1 MEKMKKNIVKISL
14 LALLVSFSSCT
25 QDEELAMLDA
35 GGNTVLKDTKI
46 SRLDTDSDIKI
57 GVILKAGV
65 SVSKLE
71 IFYNTAA
78 SGAIVLGTKI
88 GEATVSGDLATLSS
102 SKLIADPNFV
112 SNQSTDK
119 GTIALAFVTT
129 YSDGSMTTN
138 PYSLTVA
145 RGIDWKILD
154 DDGLSVTNATS
165 GTTNINYLDNTTG
178 VNVLRYAVYKKYAN
192 TVVDNV
198 TVQWKKNKAGTYSVG
213 VATFPITKGEIDLGN
228 LNYSSYGLAVN
239 DTLYYKISV
248 KSGTQTDYIQTAIA
262 INTQKF
268 GASASAEITDALT
281 ANKFSFA
288 TGLNYDDADED
299 TEAEVEFTS
308 PYGLSKTGTTSITFV
323 KSNGTDYDTADL
335 FSAEVDFLAGT
346 AVTILTNLAQDDVI
360 IYKIV
365 RDDVTSYGMIKVGDL
380 SSSTLNSTT
389 TKTFTFEYKEGTI
402 LRA

>member
-1 MEKMKKNIVKISL
+1 MKKNIVKISL

-46 SRLDTDSDIKI
+46 SRLDTNSDIKI

-88 GEATVSGDLATLSS
+88 GDATVSGDLATLSS

-112 SNQSTDK
+112 SNKSTAS

-129 YSDGSMTTN
+129 YSDGSITTN

-154 DDGLSVTNATS
+154 ADGVSVTNATS
-165 GTTNINYLDNTTG
+165 GTTNIKYLDNTTG

-198 TVQWKKNKAGTYSVG
+198 TVQWKKNKTGTYSVG

-228 LNYSSYGLAVN
+228 LNYSTYGLAVN

-262 INTQKF
+262 INTQEF

-288 TGLNYDDADED
+288 TGLNYAD
-299 TEAEVEFTS
+299 TNTTKGEVVFTS
-308 PYGLSKTGTTSITFV
+308 PYGISKTGTTSITFV
-323 KSNGTDYDTADL
+323 KSNSTDYDTADL
-335 FSAEVDFLAGT
+335 FSAEVDFLEGT
-346 AVTILTNLAQDDVI
+346 AVTSLTNLAQDDLI
-360 IYKIV
+360 IYRIV

-380 SSSTLNSTT
+380 SSSTLNGTT

-402 LRA
+402 LRAES

>member
-1 MEKMKKNIVKISL
+1 MKKNIVKISL

-46 SRLDTDSDIKI
+46 SRLDTNSDIKI

-88 GEATVSGDLATLSS
+88 GDATVSGDLATLSS

-112 SNQSTDK
+112 SNQSK
-119 GTIALAFVTT
+119 ASGTIALAFVTT
-129 YSDGSMTTN
+129 YSDGSITTN

-145 RGIDWKILD
+145 RGIDWKILNA
-154 DDGLSVTNATS
+154 DGASVTNATS
-165 GTTNINYLDNTTG
+165 GTTNIKYLDNTTG

-228 LNYSSYGLAVN
+228 LNYSTYGLAVN

-262 INTQKF
+262 INTQEF

-288 TGLNYDDADED
+288 TGLNYAD
-299 TEAEVEFTS
+299 TNTTKGEVVFTS
-308 PYGLSKTGTTSITFV
+308 PYGISKTGTTSITFV
-323 KSNGTDYDTADL
+323 KSNSTDYDTADL
-335 FSAEVDFLAGT
+335 FSAEVDFLEGT
-346 AVTILTNLAQDDVI
+346 AVTSLTNLAQDDLI
-360 IYKIV
+360 IYRIV
-365 RDDVTSYGMIKVGDL
+365 RDDVTYYGMIKVGDL
-380 SSSTLNSTT
+380 SSSTLNGTT

-402 LRA
+402 LRAES

>member
-1 MEKMKKNIVKISL
+1 MKKNIVKISL

-25 QDEELAMLDA
+25 QDEELAMLNA

-46 SRLDTDSDIKI
+46 SRLDTNSDIKI

-65 SVSKLE
+65 SVNKLE

-88 GEATVSGDLATLSS
+88 GDATINGDLATLSS
-102 SKLIADPNFV
+102 SKLITNSNFV
-112 SNQSTDK
+112 SNQSK
-119 GTIALAFVTT
+119 ASGTIALAFVTT
-129 YSDGSMTTN
+129 YSDGSITTN

-154 DDGLSVTNATS
+154 ADGVPVTNSTS

-228 LNYSSYGLAVN
+228 LDYAAYGLAVN

-262 INTQKF
+262 INTQEF
-268 GASASAEITDALT
+268 GDSKSAEITDALT

-288 TGLNYDDADED
+288 TGLNYANTNTTKGEI
-299 TEAEVEFTS
+299 VFTS
-308 PYGLSKTGTTSITFV
+308 PYGIAKTGTTAITFV
-323 KSNGTDYDTADL
+323 KSNSTDYDTADL

-346 AVTILTNLAQDDVI
+346 AVTSLTNLAKDDLI

-365 RDDVTSYGMIKVGDL
+365 REDVAYYGMIKVGDL
-380 SSSTLNSTT
+380 SSITLNSNT
-389 TKTFTFEYKEGTI
+389 TKAFAFDHKEGTI
-402 LRA
+402 LRD

>member
-1 MEKMKKNIVKISL
+1 MKKNIVKISL

-46 SRLDTDSDIKI
+46 SRLDTNSDIKI

-88 GEATVSGDLATLSS
+88 GDATVSGDLATLSS

-112 SNQSTDK
+112 SNQSK
-119 GTIALAFVTT
+119 ASGTIALAFVTT
-129 YSDGSMTTN
+129 YSDGSITTN

-145 RGIDWKILD
+145 RGIDWKILNA
-154 DDGLSVTNATS
+154 DGASVTNATS
-165 GTTNINYLDNTTG
+165 GTTNIKYLDNTTG

-228 LNYSSYGLAVN
+228 LNYSTYGLAVN

-262 INTQKF
+262 INTQEF
-268 GASASAEITDALT
+268 GASTSAEITDALT

-288 TGLNYDDADED
+288 TGLNYAD
-299 TEAEVEFTS
+299 TNTTKGEVVFTS
-308 PYGLSKTGTTSITFV
+308 PYGISKTGTTSITFV
-323 KSNGTDYDTADL
+323 KSNSTDYDTADL
-335 FSAEVDFLAGT
+335 FSAEVDFLEGT
-346 AVTILTNLAQDDVI
+346 AVTSLTNLAQDDLI
-360 IYKIV
+360 IYRIV
-365 RDDVTSYGMIKVGDL
+365 RDDVTYYGMIKVGDL
-380 SSSTLNSTT
+380 SSSTLNGTT

-402 LRA
+402 LRAES

>member
-1 MEKMKKNIVKISL
+1 MKKNIVKISL

-46 SRLDTDSDIKI
+46 SRLDTNSDIKI

-88 GEATVSGDLATLSS
+88 GDATVSGDLATLSS

-112 SNQSTDK
+112 SNQSK
-119 GTIALAFVTT
+119 ASGTIALAFVTT
-129 YSDGSMTTN
+129 YSDGSVTTN

-145 RGIDWKILD
+145 RGIDWKILNA
-154 DDGLSVTNATS
+154 DGVSVTNATS
-165 GTTNINYLDNTTG
+165 GTTNIKYLDNTTG

-228 LNYSSYGLAVN
+228 LNYSTYGLAVN

-262 INTQKF
+262 INTQEF

-288 TGLNYDDADED
+288 TGLNYAD
-299 TEAEVEFTS
+299 TNTTKGEVVFTS
-308 PYGLSKTGTTSITFV
+308 PYGISKTGTTSITFV
-323 KSNGTDYDTADL
+323 KSNSTDYDTADL
-335 FSAEVDFLAGT
+335 FSAEVDFLEGT
-346 AVTILTNLAQDDVI
+346 AVTSLTNLAQDDLI
-360 IYKIV
+360 IYRIV
-365 RDDVTSYGMIKVGDL
+365 RDDVTYYGMIKVGDL
-380 SSSTLNSTT
+380 SSSTLNGTT

-402 LRA
+402 LRAES

>member
-1 MEKMKKNIVKISL
+1 MKKNIVKISL
-14 LALLVSFSSCT
+14 FALLVSFSSCT

-46 SRLDTDSDIKI
+46 SRLDTNSDIKI

-88 GEATVSGDLATLSS
+88 GDATVSGDLATLSS

-112 SNQSTDK
+112 SNQSK
-119 GTIALAFVTT
+119 ASGTIALAFVTT
-129 YSDGSMTTN
+129 YSDGSITTN
-138 PYSLTVA
+138 PYSLTIA

-154 DDGLSVTNATS
+154 ADGVSVTNATS

-228 LNYSSYGLAVN
+228 LDYAAYGLAVN

-262 INTQKF
+262 INTQEF
-268 GASASAEITDALT
+268 GSSASAEITDALT
-281 ANKFSFA
+281 TNKFSFA
-288 TGLNYDDADED
+288 TGLNYADTNTTKGEI
-299 TEAEVEFTS
+299 VFTS
-308 PYGLSKTGTTSITFV
+308 PFGISKTGTTAITFV
-323 KSNGTDYDTADL
+323 KSNSTDYDTADL
-335 FSAEVDFLAGT
+335 FSAEVDFISGT
-346 AVTILTNLAQDDVI
+346 AVTSLTNLAQDDVI
-360 IYKIV
+360 IYKII
-365 RDDVTSYGMIKVGDL
+365 RKDVMSYGMIKVGDL
-380 SSSTLNSTT
+380 SSITLNSAT
-389 TKTFTFEYKEGTI
+389 TKAFAFEYKEGTI
-402 LRA
+402 LRD